1 MKQNMNPTFSIP
13 FGGRSHSYTKHE
25 IEKVRE
31 IMISD
36 AGLTQGEELRSFEE
50 RFAEFLGVE
59 RAFAVSSATTAI
71 ELVAQLV
78 QLKAGDEVIIPAHT
92 FTSSAYPFVKQGAN
106 LVWADIDLKT
116 RVVGVSQIEQCV
128 SRKTRVIVVPHLY
141 GYGADMPEIMS
152 LARKIGAVVVED
164 VAQAIG
170 VYIESKMAGAYGD
183 FSVFSFHAQKNMTTL
198 GEGGMLV
205 ARDPK
210 ISRMIPQIRHN
221 GHCDFAKERQDYW
234 IPAMGNVDLPEL
246 NGDALWPN
254 NFCLGEVQCALGK
267 MLLDRVEDL
276 NLLKRERALRFIAS
290 CAAHP
295 QLEFHWE
302 DSARHNYHLLV
313 ARLDDGERDDFIRTM
328 AYEHGVQCIVQYY
341 PLYRYAFYKKLG
353 FGAADCPN
361 TDNFFD
367 SMISFPFHHTLSET
381 QLEQIV
387 EATQQTLSKG

>member
-31 IMISD
+31 IMTSD
-36 AGLTQGEELRSFEE
+36 AGLTQGKELRSFEE

-295 QLEFHWE
+295 QLEFHRE